1 MFQYEQEKGDLSI
14 YMIRPTSNGLRRT
27 GSMYERWV
35 SISTTTCNIRANYT
49 IHKYFT
55 PHKRQQFYFVYGIC
69 VPSNHWRKFFVCSRE
84 NCAELC
90 QFCGSLPSFWSTNFR
105 PNYHQNKAHTHKNA
119 MMCYWCIEIL
129 VKCQSR
135 DSISLTG
142 SKDSYLCWIALHA
155 WFPVNNCCYWYRS
168 CIVITSQRNKL
179 VQSISLFMNFC
190 LFNVLMRFIQKLRI
204 TVDCV

>member
-1 MFQYEQEKGDLSI
+1 MEY
-14 YMIRPTSNGLRRT
+14 
-27 GSMYERWV
+27 
-35 SISTTTCNIRANYT
+35 
-49 IHKYFT
+49 
-55 PHKRQQFYFVYGIC
+55 VYLPIIEGNFLYIP
-69 VPSNHWRKFFVCSRE
+69 VKIAP
-84 NCAELC
+84 NCA
-90 QFCGSLPSFWSTNFR
+90 NFVAHCLHFGAR
-105 PNYHQNKAHTHKNA
+105 ISGLTITKTKHTHKNA
-119 MMCYWCIEIL
+119 MICYWCIEIL